1 LSLARER
8 IMRAWKFA
16 FAVLCAIISVGGIR
30 AQDAPP
36 TAPTPIATVDA
47 GDFRALTISANGRWM
62 MVADAATS
70 RLRIYDL
77 DTETPT
83 LVVSPELDGIPL
95 DAAAIG
101 QAVLIAVDTGGRAG
115 LAQIVAPIDY
125 DRDQP
130 FAPVNWI
137 DLSDRPR
144 SVSASP
150 DGAWAVI
157 VGSSGYTLFE
167 TLSPEDVN
175 STFYPTPVSDAA
187 LLNDTV
193 FLADRNSPR
202 IMTATI
208 ESGGQASIN
217 RSVTIDLPALA
228 ERLALNLSGTLGA
241 AALEDGSIALFDP
254 ESGEV
259 ISMIETGAAADLH
272 FLSFE
277 GGEWLIVLSD
287 DRQNVTLID
296 VSDPANAGEIGAL
309 DLPAET
315 STIQAITTYGSF
327 IYVADRSTVR
337 IFQASQP

>member
-1 LSLARER
+1 
-8 IMRAWKFA
+8 MRAWKFA
-16 FAVLCAIISVGGIR
+16 FAVVCAIVAVGGIW

-36 TAPTPIATVDA
+36 AAPTPIATVDA

-70 RLRIYDL
+70 RLRVYDL
-77 DTETPT
+77 ETEIPT
-83 LVVSPELDGIPL
+83 LVASPELYGMPL

-115 LAQIVAPIDY
+115 VAEIVAAIDY
-125 DRDQP
+125 DPGQP
-130 FAPVNWI
+130 FASVNLI

-175 STFYPTPVSDAA
+175 STFYPTPISDAA
-187 LLNDTV
+187 LLTDIV

-202 IMTATI
+202 ILSAAL
-208 ESGGQASIN
+208 EPGGQAVIN
-217 RSVTIDLPALA
+217 RSVTIELPALA
-228 ERLALNLSGTLGA
+228 EHLALNLSGTLGA
-241 AALEDGSIALFDP
+241 AALENGSIVLFDP
-254 ESGEV
+254 ASGDL
-259 ISMIETGAAADLH
+259 ISTLRSTAAADLH

-277 GGEWLIVLSD
+277 GGEWLVVLSD
-287 DRQNVTLID
+287 DRQTVTLID
-296 VSDPANAGEIGAL
+296 VGSPANPGEIGAL
-309 DLPAET
+309 ELPDEA
-315 STIQAITTYGSF
+315 STIQAITTYGSLIF
-327 IYVADRSTVR
+327 VADRATVR